1 MQCSVVLH
9 HHNIFEGYTF
19 QRLSKKN
26 KPHDPEARAKFLQE
40 PIPTFNSQTA
50 SKKVPKNL
58 LIQQL
63 KRTASTLYIPFCLF
77 TYLVWVIN
85 LI

>member
-9 HHNIFEGYTF
+9 HHNIFEGYTL
-19 QRLSKKN
+19 QKLSKKN
-26 KPHDPEARAKFLQE
+26 KPRDPEARAKFLQNQF
-40 PIPTFNSQTA
+40 PLLTLKLP
-50 SKKVPKNL
+50 PKNL

-63 KRTASTLYIPFCLF
+63 KRTALTLYIPFCLF

>member
-9 HHNIFEGYTF
+9 HHNIFKGYTF

-26 KPHDPEARAKFLQE
+26 KDKPRDLEARGKWE
-40 PIPTFNSQTA
+40 PIPTSNSQTA
-50 SKKVPKNL
+50 SKKVPKSL
-58 LIQQL
+58 LIQKEQPL
-63 KRTASTLYIPFCLF
+63 LYTFLF
-77 TYLVWVIN
+77 AYS